1 MSILFGRS
9 ASLTVGV
16 PGEQGK
22 KFTDLRI
29 TFDIEKSIEANP
41 NSGKISIFN
50 LSEQSRAL
58 FEQKGATVILMA
70 GYTIPELIFSGDVK
84 KPLNN
89 RSGPDW
95 ITEIEAGDGETAY
108 QEARI
113 DKSYTP
119 GTSVRQIVTDLGK
132 QLGTSVGEIK
142 GVTAETFV
150 QGFVASGP
158 VRKYLDE
165 MTEKQGL
172 KWSIQD
178 NALQILPKG
187 DSTTEEAV
195 VLSADSGLVGNPKKK
210 DKGIEFQCLLQPKLK
225 PGRKVIII
233 SKTVNGTYTV
243 QKVRH
248 NGDTE
253 GGEWYSNCEA
263 V

>member
-1 MSILFGRS
+1 MSILFGRT
-9 ASLTVGV
+9 AELTVGV

-22 KFTDLRI
+22 KFTKLRM
-29 TFDIEKSIEANP
+29 TFSIEKSIESNP
-41 NSGKISIFN
+41 NPGKVSIYN

-58 FEQKGATVILMA
+58 FEQKKATIIFAA
-70 GYTIPELIFSGDVK
+70 GYTIPEVLFTGDVK
-84 KPLNN
+84 KPLHN

-113 DKSYTP
+113 DKSYSP
-119 GTSVRQIVTDLGK
+119 GSSVRQIVTDLGK
-132 QLGTSVGEIK
+132 SLGTSIGEIQ

-165 MTEKQGL
+165 MTQKQGL

-187 DSTTEEAV
+187 GSTTEEAI
-195 VLSADSGLVGNPKKK
+195 VLSAASGLVGNPKKK
-210 DKGIEFQCLLQPKLK
+210 DKGVEFQALLQPKIK
-225 PGRKVIII
+225 PGRKVIIV
-233 SKTVNGTYTV
+233 SKTVTGTYTV
-243 QKVRH
+243 QKVTH
-248 NGDTE
+248 SGDTE
-253 GGEWYSNCEA
+253 GGDWYSTCEA
-263 V
+263 I